1 VDLDRTF
8 VTQAA
13 AGSREAFDELVRRY
27 RRPVY
32 NLVRALTGGDDD
44 AEDLVQDVFVR
55 AFRAIPGFRGDSAF
69 KSWLYRIAVNVVHT
83 HLQRR
88 RSRDAV
94 SGWTRDDAV
103 GEVPDGDNLE
113 EAVLR
118 RQAIERALATLP
130 EQLRVLVVLRDVQ
143 GLKYDEIAK
152 IVKCPRGTVESR
164 LFRARQQLRPML
176 ESLVPMRP
184 PVADSA
190 APEAGATTAGSELA
204 CEASSIVGDHDT

>member
-1 VDLDRTF
+1 M
-8 VTQAA
+8 TQAA

-32 NLVRALTGGDDD
+32 GLVRALTGGDRD

-55 AFRAIPGFRGDSAF
+55 AFRAIDGFRGDSAF

-88 RSRDAV
+88 RTREFV
-94 SGWTRDDAV
+94 SGTRLSDAPLGDLADSDDLESAV
-103 GEVPDGDNLE
+103 V
-113 EAVLR
+113 R
-118 RQAIERALATLP
+118 RQAIERALAALP
-130 EQLRVLVVLRDVQ
+130 EELRVLVVLRDVH

-152 IVKCPRGTVESR
+152 IVKSPRGTVESR

-176 ESLVPMRP
+176 ESLVVVKSSAEP
-184 PVADSA
+184 PAGSEMACPPLSSA
-190 APEAGATTAGSELA
+190 APPRDDER
-204 CEASSIVGDHDT
+204 